1 MRASSRALVGI
12 MKDYFIDEMS
22 TIIDEEKKITHV
34 QLSQKIEAKI
44 DDDKFFRAKEMKLGP
59 DVRSILL
66 LLFIAYKADFCH
78 SLTHYNLTG
87 PSGHWYRVEEGM
99 ICGQVLHRTIA
110 SSMVG

>member
-22 TIIDEEKKITHV
+22 TIIDEEKKITHG

-59 DVRSILL
+59 DVRFILSYYIL
-66 LLFIAYKADFCH
+66 
-78 SLTHYNLTG
+78 
-87 PSGHWYRVEEGM
+87 
-99 ICGQVLHRTIA
+99 RTKLNFVI
-110 SSMVG
+110 V

>member
-22 TIIDEEKKITHV
+22 TIIDEEKKITHG

-59 DVRSILL
+59 DVRFIHSLL
-66 LLFIAYKADFCH
+66 YIAYKAEFCH
-78 SLTHYNLTG
+78 SLIHYNLTG
-87 PSGHWYRVEEGM
+87 LSGHWYRVEEGM
-99 ICGQVLHRTIA
+99 ICGQALRRMIV